1 MEKKLIFVVDDD
13 RHQQRIL
20 SVLLEGKGYRV
31 KCFDS
36 GEACLEA
43 LDENPATVFLDLMM
57 PGIGGRETLKT
68 LKRQRDDIP
77 VIMVTNVTDVE
88 TVVDLVKLGAFDYL
102 PKPVDESRLVP
113 CLTKAVEHG
122 GLVSR
127 VRHLERELE
136 DAHAKKGLVGDSPA
150 LARVLEQVDKV
161 KDSRAS
167 VLLLGESGTGKEL
180 LARAIHYGS
189 RAREGLFVGINCG
202 AIPEPL
208 QDSELFGHKKGAF
221 TGAVEART
229 GKIELAGGGTLF
241 LDEVA
246 ELSPSTQTKLL
257 RVLQE
262 KTFERMGENRQIEV
276 DLRVISATNKDLK
289 REVAEGRF
297 REDLYYR
304 LAVFPIHVPPLRERR
319 EDIPKLAAHFLKKY
333 QAELDKSVTSIS
345 PQAMDALMRCP
356 WPGNIRQLENTIYRA
371 MIDTGTGRIDIGSLP
386 ADVVSLTSEAN
397 EAASAAAEDAPRP
410 APAGEARLSWEEVQ
424 KRTAALALERTRG
437 NIPLAAR
444 ELGLARSTF
453 YRMVKKFGL
462 R

>member
-1 MEKKLIFVVDDD
+1 MDKKLLFVVDDD

-20 SVLLEGKGYRV
+20 SLLLEGKGYRV
-31 KCFDS
+31 KCFDR
-36 GEACLEA
+36 GEACLDA

-57 PGIGGRETLKT
+57 PGIGGKETLKT
-68 LKRQRDDIP
+68 LRKEREDIP
-77 VIMVTNVTDVE
+77 VIMVTNVDDVE
-88 TVVDLVKLGAFDYL
+88 TVVELVKLGAFDYL
-102 PKPVDESRLVP
+102 LKPVEESRLIP
-113 CLTKAVEHG
+113 CLKKATESQS
-122 GLVSR
+122 LVRR

-136 DAHAKKGLVGDSPA
+136 EVHAQNGIIGNSRA
-150 LARVLEQVDKV
+150 LAGVLEKVNKV

-189 RAREGLFVGINCG
+189 RFKEGLFVDINCG
-202 AIPEPL
+202 AIPETL
-208 QDSELFGHKKGAF
+208 QDSELFGHRKGAF

-229 GKIELAGGGTLF
+229 GKLELANGGTLF

-246 ELSPSTQTKLL
+246 EMSPSTQTKLL

-262 KTFERMGENRQIEV
+262 KTFERIGENTRIHV

-304 LAVFPIHVPPLRERR
+304 LAVFPIEVPPLRERK
-319 EDIPKLAAHFLKKY
+319 EDIPRLCAHILKKY
-333 QAELDKSVTSIS
+333 REEIDRAVTSIS
-345 PQAMDALMRCP
+345 PHAMEALMNYG
-356 WPGNIRQLENTIYRA
+356 WPGNVRQLENVVYQA
-371 MIDTGTGRIDIGSLP
+371 MINTGSSRIDIGSLP
-386 ADVVSLTSEAN
+386 PEV
-397 EAASAAAEDAPRP
+397 ASPEKAAEQPPAADG
-410 APAGEARLSWEEVQ
+410 APAVSPEPSGPQPWDEVQ
-424 KRTAALALERTRG
+424 KQTAAKALRLAGG
-437 NIPLAAR
+437 NIPRAAR
-444 ELGLARSTF
+444 QLGIARSTF

>member
-1 MEKKLIFVVDDD
+1 MDKKLLFVVDDD

-20 SVLLEGKGYRV
+20 RLLLESKGYRV

-43 LDENPATVFLDLMM
+43 IDEEPATVFLDLVM
-57 PGIGGRETLKT
+57 PGIGGKETLKA
-68 LKRQRDDIP
+68 LRQEREAIP
-77 VIMVTNVTDVE
+77 VIMVTNIDDVE
-88 TVVDLVKLGAFDYL
+88 TVVELVKLGAFDYL
-102 PKPVDESRLVP
+102 LKPVDESRLIP
-113 CLTKAVEHG
+113 CLQKATERHS
-122 GLVSR
+122 LVHR
-127 VRHLERELE
+127 VRHLEQELQE
-136 DAHAKKGLVGDSPA
+136 THTQIGIVGNSPA
-150 LARVLEQVDKV
+150 LANVLEKVDKV

-189 RAREGLFVGINCG
+189 RFREGLFVDINCG
-202 AIPEPL
+202 AIPDTL

-229 GKIELAGGGTLF
+229 GKLELASGGTLF

-246 ELSPSTQTKLL
+246 EMSPGTQTKLL

-262 KTFERMGENRQIEV
+262 KTFERIGDNTRIHV

-304 LAVFPIHVPPLRERR
+304 LAVFPIEVPPLRERK
-319 EDIPKLAAHFLKKY
+319 EDIPRLSAHILKKY
-333 QAELDKSVTSIS
+333 RAELDKEVKSII
-345 PQAMDALMRCP
+345 PQAMDALMHYH
-356 WPGNIRQLENTIYRA
+356 WPGNVRQLENAVYQA
-371 MIDTGTGRIDIGSLP
+371 MIDTDSSRIEFDSLP
-386 ADVVSLTSEAN
+386 PEVTSP
-397 EAASAAAEDAPRP
+397 EAAPVREADHPTPRQDP
-410 APAGEARLSWEEVQ
+410 KPLQSWDEVQ
-424 KRTAALALERTRG
+424 KQAAAKALRLAQG
-437 NIPLAAR
+437 NIPRAAR
-444 ELGLARSTF
+444 QLGLARSTF